1 MAAIFPLPRADLA
14 IDFGTANLRVIRR
27 DSGVVFDQPSLCCF
41 ARTPTSRDVFAIG
54 LEAKATVDRTPPH
67 LDVKRPLIR
76 GVLQDIETAR
86 ALLDHAMK
94 RALGTRR
101 LRSPAVMMGV
111 PADATLAERDALIAV
126 ARDVGLRRVR
136 LVPEPLAAAAG
147 AELPYDRPGGTM
159 IVECGAGTTEVAV
172 LSLSGLCLSRSVR
185 TGGAALDQAI
195 ADHLHAQ
202 HKFLVGEQTA
212 ERIKLEHVARRDDAA
227 AGGATVLAKGL
238 SLTSRRPATIEVA
251 LAELDEVVD
260 RHATL
265 FVTAVLDA
273 LNATPP
279 ELSQDIHDRGIV
291 LTAGAATSWIRR
303 RVSEAS
309 GVRVSIAEAPLH
321 CVARGLQHLLSAAA

>member
-1 MAAIFPLPRADLA
+1 MASAIKAARNAFSS
-14 IDFGTANLRVIRR
+14 
-27 DSGVVFDQPSLCCF
+27 SGGKPDD
-41 ARTPTSRDVFAIG
+41 T
-54 LEAKATVDRTPPH
+54 
-67 LDVKRPLIR
+67 RPKWSTNP
-76 GVLQDIETAR
+76 V
-86 ALLDHAMK
+86 
-94 RALGTRR
+94 
-101 LRSPAVMMGV
+101 
-111 PADATLAERDALIAV
+111 
-126 ARDVGLRRVR
+126 
-136 LVPEPLAAAAG
+136 
-147 AELPYDRPGGTM
+147 
-159 IVECGAGTTEVAV
+159 
-172 LSLSGLCLSRSVR
+172 
-185 TGGAALDQAI
+185 
-195 ADHLHAQ
+195 
-202 HKFLVGEQTA
+202 
-212 ERIKLEHVARRDDAA
+212 
-227 AGGATVLAKGL
+227 KGL